1 MDSEKE
7 IIISFL
13 FKRSGKES
21 LKFSDLYLALS
32 MELNW
37 FTPDDAKSFISLA
50 LKENLLINKD
60 ADIKPNFDYVNT
72 TIPIGFTPSKRV
84 FEIKK
89 AEKIDEK
96 EKTSLEK
103 MIKILIEKASL
114 DEQQITKKINALAKE
129 KNIIEEVALLLIGK
143 EYNIT
148 FDDELYEEIERL
160 IFKNN

>member
-13 FKRSGKES
+13 FKRSGKVD

-50 LKENLLINKD
+50 LKENLLKKKGD
-60 ADIKPNFDYVNT
+60 LLKPNFDYENT
-72 TIPIGFTPSKRV
+72 IIPIGFIPSKRI

-89 AEKIDEK
+89 AENKEEKKETTLEEIIKILNEKSNLDKSQISKKIDE
-96 EKTSLEK
+96 
-103 MIKILIEKASL
+103 
-114 DEQQITKKINALAKE
+114 LANE
-129 KNIIEEVALLLIGK
+129 KNITDEVAALLIGK
-143 EYNIT
+143 GLNINLEK
-148 FDDELYEEIERL
+148 FFEKVEESIL
-160 IFKNN
+160 I

>member
-13 FKRSGKES
+13 FKRSGKEN

-50 LKENLLINKD
+50 LKEKILIKKD
-60 ADIKPNFDYVNT
+60 DFIQPNFEYENT
-72 TIPIGFTPSKRV
+72 IIPIGFTPSKRV

-89 AEKIDEK
+89 AEKKEEK
-96 EKTSLEK
+96 KENTLEK
-103 MIKILIEKASL
+103 MIKILVEKANIDKSK
-114 DEQQITKKINALAKE
+114 IAKKIDTLAKE
-129 KNIIEEVALLLIGK
+129 KNITVEVAALYIGK
-143 EYNIT
+143 EFNIN
-148 FDDELYEEIERL
+148 FDNFYEEVEES
-160 IFKNN
+160 IFNE